1 MTQGTREN
9 LEPLPRMLFTIPEVA
24 VILAVN
30 ENTVH
35 ELRKAGLLKALKLGR
50 YKVRRTTLEEFL
62 ALYDGQDI
70 SEILKIKWGEKMRIV
85 EQTTIRLPAELKKKL
100 QQEAERKG
108 QTVNQF
114 ILIAINEYIINH
126 QK

>member
-1 MTQGTREN
+1 MKIMRGDYMTQGTREN

-70 SEILKIKWGEKMRIV
+70 SEILKIK
-85 EQTTIRLPAELKKKL
+85 
-100 QQEAERKG
+100 
-108 QTVNQF
+108 
-114 ILIAINEYIINH
+114 
-126 QK
+126 